1 MRIVRLV
8 LRTELLQLVR
18 DKRALFSAIV
28 LPALLYPIFFWGSTK
43 LEEVGESR
51 MKSRDL
57 TVLVDLTGADEGLEA
72 RLAEVIP
79 TEAGA
84 TELQEIDA
92 GPVLGA
98 EGDEAERLAAREL
111 LGVDAAEDA
120 ARSDLLVIAERVE
133 GPGERV
139 AFELWYDV
147 KSDDGR
153 EAHGRIRTALRAL
166 EDEIVVERRER
177 LLGGDP
183 ASAVVPST
191 TDVATAEDASGA
203 KLGKWLPFIALLVLV
218 SGGAYAA
225 LAVFAG
231 EREAG
236 TLETLLVQPVP
247 NESIAAGKF
256 LAVFVAG
263 MATLVVNL
271 GSLLACVAFGIGDI
285 DAIAGGEFTL
295 ARLAWIGLEL
305 PAALLLTAVLCV
317 VCGGAKTF
325 REGQMLIFPIT
336 LAVIVPTAIVLRPEA
351 ELTAIWALIPFAGS
365 ALGLRDGLEGDLSLP
380 LAALVTA
387 SHLGWTWLAL
397 RRLAGVLDAEKLLG
411 GDAKAESRMRQA
423 GGRHAKAWG
432 FAVVMA
438 IYLVAGWVQRKDMEV
453 GLWFTFWVMLPA
465 FAIAIAWLRPRD
477 EGEPR
482 ALGRE
487 LGLTAP
493 DPLAF
498 VGAVLCVP
506 ALIRGARPLLEW
518 QQKALPMPGG
528 GEMLG
533 DPFSALAT
541 WQIVFFFAISPAIME
556 ELVFRGSLL
565 SSMKRDWRWPRI
577 LAWQALYFAF
587 AHMLVYRLMP
597 TAILGA
603 ILAAITL
610 RAGSVLPAIVVHALY
625 NLLTVGGGLAELDP
639 ESSLGSALAFTQSGW
654 WKHMTWA
661 AIPGIALLAAA
672 RPAPPRSP

>member
-1 MRIVRLV
+1 MRVIRLV

-51 MKSRDL
+51 MRSRDL
-57 TVLVDLTGADEGLEA
+57 VVLVDLTRADEGLEA
-72 RLAEVIP
+72 RLAEVVP
-79 TEAGA
+79 TEGGA
-84 TELQEIDA
+84 TEMQEVDA
-92 GPVLGA
+92 SPVLEAG
-98 EGDEAERLAAREL
+98 GDEAQRLAAREM

-120 ARSDLLVIAERVE
+120 ARSDLLVIAEPVE

-147 KSDDGR
+147 KRDDAR
-153 EAHGRIRTALRAL
+153 EARGRLRTALRAL

-183 ASAVVPST
+183 ASAVVASS

-271 GSLLACVAFGIGDI
+271 GSLLACVALGIGDL
-285 DAIAGGEFTL
+285 DAIAGGEFSL

-305 PAALLLTAVLCV
+305 PACLLLTAVLCY

-351 ELTAIWALIPFAGS
+351 ELTAIWALVPFAGS

-380 LAALVTA
+380 LAALVAA

-397 RRLAGVLDAEKLLG
+397 QRLAGVLDAEKLLG

-423 GGRHAKAWG
+423 AGRHAKAWG
-432 FAVVMA
+432 FAVVMSV
-438 IYLVAGWVQRKDMEV
+438 YLIAGWVQRKDLEAGM
-453 GLWFTFWVMLPA
+453 WFTFWVMLPA
-465 FAIAIAWLRPRD
+465 FAIAIAWLRPRE

-482 ALGRE
+482 RLTRE

-493 DPLAF
+493 HPFAF
-498 VGAVLCVP
+498 AGAVLCVP
-506 ALIRGARPLLEW
+506 ALVRGAVALLEW
-518 QQKALPMPGG
+518 QQKVLPLPGG
-528 GEMLG
+528 GQMVG
-533 DPFSALAT
+533 NPLAAFDT
-541 WQIVFFFAISPAIME
+541 WQIVFFLAISPALME
-556 ELVFRGSLL
+556 ELVFRGALL
-565 SSMKRDWRWPRI
+565 SAMKRDWRWPRI
-577 LAWQALYFAF
+577 LAWQALYFALV
-587 AHMLVYRLMP
+587 HMSVYRLMP

-603 ILAAITL
+603 ILAAVAL
-610 RAGSVLPAIVVHALY
+610 RAGSVLPAIAVHALY
-625 NLLTVGGGLAELDP
+625 NLLVVGGGVAESDP
-639 ESSLGSALAFTQSGW
+639 DSALGSALAFTGSTW
-654 WKHMTWA
+654 WRHAAWA
-661 AIPGIALLAAA
+661 AVPLSLIHI
-672 RPAPPRSP
+672 